1 MCASWLQRHRC
12 ARGARDGGD
21 TMESGIAVHPLASTE
36 PHGALECAGVA
47 LETHDGGVVEN
58 NGPTDSAAAKG
69 GENHARHIPESD
81 SPEKPDTP
89 PSRLSLDQLRAEI
102 DAAVGT
108 LPEILRVCTVD
119 ALSERVAPVF
129 QDADHARCVKRRA
142 GRRLPNAR
150 AERVPDASPTRLE
163 PSPSPPRAL
172 TRNAPHRPHVL
183 VARHARR
190 ARLTAAGCLPSR
202 ESSTARRLRRRARRT
217 HRTPSRRRARRSR
230 ENKNAGRLFVR
241 RSRRARR
248 RAARRTSRR
257 STEPHLS

>member
-102 DAAVGT
+102 DAAAAELG
-108 LPEILRVCTVD
+108 C
-119 ALSERVAPVF
+119 ERL
-129 QDADHARCVKRRA
+129 RA
-142 GRRLPNAR
+142 GAGGK
-150 AERVPDASPTRLE
+150 LE
-163 PSPSPPRAL
+163 
-172 TRNAPHRPHVL
+172 TY
-183 VARHARR
+183 
-190 ARLTAAGCLPSR
+190 
-202 ESSTARRLRRRARRT
+202 LRRYCPA
-217 HRTPSRRRARRSR
+217 H
-230 ENKNAGRLFVR
+230 
-241 RSRRARR
+241 
-248 RAARRTSRR
+248 AAAIG
-257 STEPHLS
+257 LL